1 MRRIALILA
10 TLAVTLTTGC
20 RDNTGPSQNEN
31 PQGDIV
37 VWYNGLSGTI
47 DAWFPKSDSLVQICW
62 TSGQTPNA
70 ILDLEDGDFAV
81 LSSLDSDLRLYDSEQ
96 GGEATA
102 SIYLPVGSNP
112 YSAARN
118 NDTVYIT
125 LLLTSEV
132 AVADLTSLTVTNLWD
147 VPANPSGIAYSNGRI
162 FVTHGSWPETTS
174 PGGVTV
180 LDAATGDSLAWLDTG
195 INTTWAKAFPE
206 EGMVH
211 VGATTYADD
220 GTISIIDSQT
230 LDITQFTAGGTPGE
244 PIMTADGF
252 ISPNGWSDTNLL
264 VYTQEG
270 TFNWVDTEFSSTGLA
285 YLEEE
290 NEIYATDFGGNCVRV
305 LKATD
310 FSVLDTLEA
319 GGEGPQGII
328 ALDR

>member
-70 ILDLEDGDFAV
+70 ILDLGDGDFAV

-96 GGEATA
+96 GGTVQA

-132 AVADLTSLTVTNLWD
+132 AVADLTSHNVTSLWD

-162 FVTHGSWPETTS
+162 FVTHGSWPETSS

-180 LDAATGDSLAWLDTG
+180 LDAATGEVLKWLDTG
-195 INTTWAKAFPE
+195 INTTWAKAFP
-206 EGMVH
+206 GSDLVH

-220 GTISIIDSQT
+220 GTISIIDPVTMGIARQIST
-230 LDITQFTAGGTPGE
+230 GGTPGE

-252 ISPNGWSDTNLL
+252 ISPNGWSGNKLL
-264 VYTQEG
+264 VYHESGDYDWVPT
-270 TFNWVDTEFSSTGLA
+270 TFSATCLA
-285 YLEEE
+285 YLE
-290 NEIYATDFGGNCVRV
+290 NEIYATDFSGNCVRV
-305 LKATD
+305 LNATD

>member
-10 TLAVTLTTGC
+10 ALALTLTTGC

-31 PQGDIV
+31 PEGDIV
-37 VWYNGLSGTI
+37 VWYNGLSNTV
-47 DAWFPKSDSLVQICW
+47 DAWFPKSDSLVQTCW
-62 TSGQTPNA
+62 LSGSTPNA
-70 ILDLEDGDFAV
+70 IIDLGDGDFAV
-81 LSSLDSDLRLYDSEQ
+81 LSSLDADLRLYDSEQ
-96 GGEATA
+96 GGTVEA

-125 LLLTSEV
+125 LLLTSKV
-132 AVADLTSLTVTNLWD
+132 AVADLTSLTVTNQWD

-162 FVTHGSWPETTS
+162 FVTHGSWPETSS

-180 LDAATGDSLAWLDTG
+180 LDASTGEELAWLDTG

-206 EGMVH
+206 TGRVH

-220 GTISIIDSQT
+220 GTISIINSQT
-230 LDITQFTAGGTPGE
+230 LEITQKFTAGGTPGE
-244 PIMTADGF
+244 PIKIENDF
-252 ISPNGWSDTNLL
+252 VSPNGWSGNKLL
-264 VYTQEG
+264 VYEENG
-270 TFNWVDTEFSSTGLA
+270 TFNWVDTGFSSTGLA
-285 YLEEE
+285 YLE

-305 LKATD
+305 LSVTD
-310 FSVLDTLEA
+310 FSVLDTLMA